1 MLEYHCVE
9 LKDEES
15 VVQATSEFATIAKIF
30 EQNLAH
36 DCSLALAWMPTAIQE
51 ARIRLLEVLLDE

>member
-51 ARIRLLEVLLDE
+51 ARIRLL